1 MDNWWAG
8 MYTKTLGDMAP
19 PTDFELFYFYIDQA
33 PDSPFEVFNVP
44 NHIMIRAGLEAGFTV
59 VEHKLQYPDP
69 AHKDD

>member
-1 MDNWWAG
+1 

-59 VEHKLQYPDP
+59 VEHKL
-69 AHKDD
+69 